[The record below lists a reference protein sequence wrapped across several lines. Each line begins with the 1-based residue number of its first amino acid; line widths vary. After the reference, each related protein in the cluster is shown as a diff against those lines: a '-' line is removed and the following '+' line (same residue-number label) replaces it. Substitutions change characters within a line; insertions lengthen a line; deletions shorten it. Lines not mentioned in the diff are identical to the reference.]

1 MLLQGTIPTGE
12 LVVNGIKLNT
22 AFASSVGF
30 IMLYPSALIATGYS
44 ADS

>member
-12 LVVNGIKLNT
+12 VVNGIKQNT